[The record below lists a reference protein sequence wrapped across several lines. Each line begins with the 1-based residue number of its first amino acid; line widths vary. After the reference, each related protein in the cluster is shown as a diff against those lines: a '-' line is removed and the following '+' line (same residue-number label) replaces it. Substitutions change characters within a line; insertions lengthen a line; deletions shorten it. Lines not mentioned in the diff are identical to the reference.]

1 MGHTILLVD
10 DEPYV
15 RSSLQRGFEFRNE
28 PFETLGAGS
37 AREALVILEAKDVDL
52 VIADQDMPGMSG
64 TELLAE
70 IHKAYPDTVR
80 YMLTGQ
86 GTLDVA
92 IQAINS
98 GAISR
103 FFTKPC
109 IIADLAVSIRQSLE
123 HKELMVAAKQLLQTV
138 KKQSTELERLERQYP
153 GITNVEIDDEGFI
166 TINHDDMS
174 LEELLQELRRKAS
187 RAQM

>member
-1 MGHTILLVD
+1 MTHTVLLVD
-10 DEPYV
+10 DEPYIL
-15 RSSLQRGFEFRNE
+15 SSLQRGFEFRNE
-28 PFETLGAGS
+28 TFETLSASS
-37 AREALVILEAKDVDL
+37 AREALVILEAKDIDL

-70 IHKAYPDTVR
+70 IHKKYPDTVR

-123 HKELMVAAKQLLQTV
+123 HKELTAAAKQLLQTV
-138 KKQSTELERLERQYP
+138 KKQSTELERLERQHP
-153 GITNVEIDDEGFI
+153 GITDVKIDHEGFI
-166 TINHDDMS
+166 TAESDEMS
-174 LEELLQELRRKAS
+174 LDELLQELRRKAQGAE
-187 RAQM
+187 R

>member
-1 MGHTILLVD
+1 MGHTVLLVD

-15 RSSLQRGFEFRNE
+15 RSSLKRGFEFRNE
-28 PFETLGAGS
+28 PFEVLDAGS
-37 AREALVILEAKDVDL
+37 AREALVILEAKTVDL
-52 VIADQDMPGMSG
+52 VIADQDMPGMLG

-70 IHKAYPDTVR
+70 VHQKYPNTVR

-123 HKELMVAAKQLLQTV
+123 HKELMAAANQLLKTV
-138 KKQSTELERLERQYP
+138 KKQSTELETLEREHP
-153 GITNVEIDDEGFI
+153 GITEVAIDDEGFI
-166 TINHDDMS
+166 TIHHDEMS
-174 LEELLQELRRKAS
+174 LEELLKDLRQKNL
-187 RAQM
+187 